1 MHRSDGFSGRV
12 QLKRADSWLLA
23 RSLNVEYFPQ
33 RKSVFAPNERHPG
46 YSLDVRT
53 TTEVAGSTEVP
64 IFRSL
69 MSLAVPIVLANLLQ
83 SAYQLTDAF
92 WVGRL
97 GQDAVAAVSVSFPV
111 TFFTIALTAGFAI
124 AGSSLIAQYAG
135 ARNQRMVNHVAAQ
148 TLFLVVVLSIVLGA
162 GGYLI
167 APALLHAMGVT
178 QKVFAGA
185 VSFLHI
191 SFLGMVFVFGFA
203 MFQALMRGVGQATL
217 PLAIVVGTVLLNFA
231 LDPLFIFGW
240 GPVPGQGVAG
250 AALATL
256 STQGLALLVGVGI
269 LVRGTYGIELSLV
282 GFRPDFAFIK
292 RAFLL
297 GFPASIDMSS
307 RALGVLV
314 ITFLIASF
322 GTLTVAAYG
331 VGSNI
336 LQLAVILAMGLSMA
350 TGALVGQNIGAEN
363 AERAERIARLSA
375 KIAFGTLTG
384 LGVLAFVLAPEVVAI
399 FIPGDPAVI
408 REGASFV
415 RIMALTFGFV
425 GVQFTVNGVFRA
437 SGNMFESM
445 ILGLVS
451 QWVLQF
457 PLAYVLSKHTPL
469 GPDGLWWAF
478 PITNVLMAALAV
490 AWFAQGNWKARRLTG
505 DGVTTRH

>member
-1 MHRSDGFSGRV
+1 MS
-12 QLKRADSWLLA
+12 RAKPA
-23 RSLNVEYFPQ
+23 
-33 RKSVFAPNERHPG
+33 
-46 YSLDVRT
+46 LDAV
-53 TTEVAGSTEVP
+53 EVP
-64 IFRSL
+64 ILRSL
-69 MSLAVPIVLANLLQ
+69 LSLAIPIVLANLLQ

-92 WVGRL
+92 WVGRV
-97 GQDAVAAVSVSFPV
+97 GQAAVAAVSVSFPV

-135 ARNQRMVNHVAAQ
+135 ARNQEMVNYVAIQ
-148 TLFLVVVLSIVLGA
+148 TLFLVLLLSVVLGA
-162 GGYLI
+162 GGYFVT
-167 APALLHAMGVT
+167 PGLLRAMGVAP
-178 QKVFAGA
+178 KVFTGA
-185 VSFLHI
+185 VRFLHI
-191 SFLGMVFVFGFA
+191 SFIGMVFVFGFA

-217 PLAIVVGTVLLNFA
+217 PLGIVLGTVLLNFA

-240 GPVPGQGVAG
+240 GPVHSEGVAG

-256 STQGLALLVGVGI
+256 TTQGIALLIGVAVLLRGAHGI
-269 LVRGTYGIELSLV
+269 QLTLT

-292 RAFLL
+292 RAFTL

-322 GTLTVAAYG
+322 GTVTVAAYG
-331 VGSNI
+331 VGSNF
-336 LQLAVILAMGLSMA
+336 LQLAVILAMGISMA

-363 AERAERIARLSA
+363 IDRAEQIARLSA
-375 KIAFGTLTG
+375 KIAFGTLTV
-384 LGVLAFVLAPEVVAI
+384 LGALAFVLAPRLVAI
-399 FIPGDPAVI
+399 FIPGDAAVI
-408 REGASFV
+408 REGAVFV

-457 PLAYVLSKHTPL
+457 PLAYVLSKHTSL
-469 GPDGLWWAF
+469 GANGLWWAF
-478 PITNVLMAALAV
+478 PITNVVMALV
-490 AWFAQGNWKARRLTG
+490 AGGWFAQGKWKLRRLAREG
-505 DGVTTRH
+505 EKLVA